1 MKNIVIIGA
10 SPRAGGNS
18 DLLCKEFERGA
29 LESGNNVK
37 SLSTSSS
44 KLTLNIFDNSFAC
57 FKSGECIIEDDVE
70 QILNDIQWADVL
82 VIATPTYFLTM
93 NAKLKTL
100 IDRFLPRWQNLS
112 GHEIYLIITGHDS
125 KSGLKLVATELTS
138 IFENLGNRIS
148 GIIWG
153 ERVWQKG
160 EVKNSKAMA
169 EAYNAGRNV

>member
-1 MKNIVIIGA
+1 M
-10 SPRAGGNS
+10 
-18 DLLCKEFERGA
+18 
-29 LESGNNVK
+29 
-37 SLSTSSS
+37 
-44 KLTLNIFDNSFAC
+44 
-57 FKSGECIIEDDVE
+57 
-70 QILNDIQWADVL
+70 
-82 VIATPTYFLTM
+82 IATPTYFLTM

>member
-37 SLSTSSS
+37 T
-44 KLTLNIFDNSFAC
+44 IFLEEKEIHFCKACYAC